1 MNLSIT
7 QLCEKY
13 LVSADTIRYYEKI
26 SLLPTVPR
34 NNSGRRY
41 YDDGMQKWIEMI
53 LCLRNSGVPIKVLQE
68 YVDMIKQGDKT
79 LKARQLLLSEQEK
92 ALIQKQRDLQ
102 ISINRL
108 HHKVNLYKTGE
119 IKQHKNYFEEYQ
131 IAKDLKNS

>member
-1 MNLSIT
+1 M
-7 QLCEKY
+7 
-13 LVSADTIRYYEKI
+13 VSADTIRYYEKI
-26 SLLPTVPR
+26 NLLPSIPR
-34 NNSGRRY
+34 DSGGRRY
-41 YDDGMQKWIEMI
+41 YDEGMQNWIEMI

-68 YVDMIKQGDKT
+68 YVNMIKQGDKT
-79 LKARQLLLSEQEK
+79 LKARQMLLSEQEK

>member
-7 QLCEKY
+7 KLCEKY
-13 LVSADTIRYYEKI
+13 MVSADTIRYYEKI
-26 SLLPTVPR
+26 NLLPSIPR
-34 NNSGRRY
+34 DNSGRRY

-68 YVDMIKQGDKT
+68 YVNMIKKGDKT

-92 ALIQKQRDLQ
+92 ILIQKQNDLQ
-102 ISINRL
+102 TSINRL
-108 HHKVNLYKTGE
+108 HHKINLYKTGE